1 MSDITGVGLIEAIL
15 YLENRPVNLQYLV
28 KLTGKSADEIRQSIG
43 DLTKKYRDTHSSLTI
58 TENTS
63 GDYHLTISQDLYD
76 QLSQY
81 YDARKKMR
89 LSNQALETLAIVA
102 YRQPITRSEIER
114 IRGVKVGHIMKML
127 TDYKLVKFVG
137 KKNAV
142 GKPLLYG
149 TTDFFLR
156 SFGLLSLKDLPPI
169 SEFDRE

>member
-1 MSDITGVGLIEAIL
+1 MSDITGVSLIEAIL

-28 KLTGKSADEIRQSIG
+28 KLTGKTADEIRQSIG
-43 DLTKKYRDTHSSLTI
+43 DLTKKYSDTHSSLTI

-63 GDYHLTISQDLYD
+63 GDYLLTISQDLYD

-102 YRQPITRSEIER
+102 YRQPITRSEIEQ

>member
-1 MSDITGVGLIEAIL
+1 MSEATTVNLIEAIL

-28 KLTGKSADEIRQSIG
+28 KLTGKSADEIRQSID
-43 DLTKKYRDTHSSLTI
+43 DLTKKYRGTRSSLTI
-58 TENTS
+58 AENAS
-63 GDYHLTISQDLYD
+63 GDYHLTISQDLYE

-102 YRQPITRSEIER
+102 YRQPITRPEIER
-114 IRGVKVGHIMKML
+114 IRGVTAGHILKML

-137 KKNAV
+137 KKNTV

-169 SEFDRE
+169 SEFERE

>member
-1 MSDITGVGLIEAIL
+1 MSDIALVNLVEAVL
-15 YLENRPVNLQYLV
+15 YLENRPVNLRYLV
-28 KLTGKSADEIRQSIG
+28 KLTGKAADEIRQSIS
-43 DLTKKYRDTHSSLTI
+43 DLTKKYRDTNSSFTI
-58 TENTS
+58 TENAS
-63 GDYHLTISQDLYD
+63 GDYHLTISQGLYD

-114 IRGVKVGHIMKML
+114 IRGVKVGHIIKML
-127 TDYKLVKFVG
+127 IDYKLVKFVG
-137 KKNAV
+137 KKDAV

-169 SEFDRE
+169 SELDRE